1 MPFTFHPA
9 LWALQLP
16 HVHSHSLQLAIHTQL
31 TPHNTQSALWPLSFS
46 FSKSKRISWKY
57 MILEKGPLTPIKA
70 IATFSLFIPVAAMG
84 KLYTDQQLCSTVHI
98 HSENNLDWFYTVVG
112 HHPDGKWNC
121 QLQLFTRAEPTGD
134 ITCWYINY
142 SSRLFARER
151 TELLIELWEV
161 FVVMIYT
168 FL

>member
-1 MPFTFHPA
+1 MT
-9 LWALQLP
+9 
-16 HVHSHSLQLAIHTQL
+16 
-31 TPHNTQSALWPLSFS
+31 
-46 FSKSKRISWKY
+46 
-57 MILEKGPLTPIKA
+57 LEKGALTPIKA